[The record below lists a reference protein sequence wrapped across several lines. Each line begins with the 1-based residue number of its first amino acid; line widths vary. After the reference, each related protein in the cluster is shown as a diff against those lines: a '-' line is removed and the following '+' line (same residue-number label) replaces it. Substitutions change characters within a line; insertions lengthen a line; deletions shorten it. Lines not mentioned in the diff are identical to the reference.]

1 MPAWPASA
9 GDSGQLPDLM
19 STLMAVSDH
28 LDDPPPR
35 LAEALSLVTF

>member
-1 MPAWPASA
+1 
-9 GDSGQLPDLM
+9 M

-35 LAEALSLVTF
+35 LAEALFLGDLLNYT